1 MPLQHVSFE
10 SQTSIRYQFQ
20 LDTFDKENTPRRV
33 IIAKFCGDYRPGSQG
48 TPDALFIQ
56 GITQAALK
64 VWAPDGFLL
73 DLSQLSYR
81 WGDNMEEV
89 LGLRGQIKVPF
100 AILGSESCLPA
111 IGKLIQVFYGVEKIK
126 TATDA
131 ENIFDN
137 LDEAV
142 EYVHQQV

>member
-56 GITQAALK
+56 GITQGVTETAGQKILNFEI
-64 VWAPDGFLL
+64 VLL
-73 DLSQLSYR
+73 
-81 WGDNMEEV
+81 EV
-89 LGLRGQIKVPF
+89 MYK
-100 AILGSESCLPA
+100 
-111 IGKLIQVFYGVEKIK
+111 
-126 TATDA
+126 
-131 ENIFDN
+131 
-137 LDEAV
+137 
-142 EYVHQQV
+142 